1 VGSNFLGDKVAE
13 AERIKPRSL
22 YVEEA
27 IAAALESRWSEA
39 LSINRAM
46 AEKHGTDEDTYN
58 RLGKA
63 LTELGKHQEALESY
77 QQTLELNPLNIIA
90 QKNVRK
96 LQLALAS
103 KERVGGSSGAIDVD
117 LFAEEPGK
125 SALSVLTPPR
135 SGVIIAVAPG
145 DVVELHPGRTGL
157 QAQTGRGV
165 VLGDVDNKIA
175 RRLLPLMAT
184 GNKYSA
190 AVARVDEREIEVII
204 REAHQSAE
212 NARKSSFPISRAK
225 SAAEFRPYAKDS
237 LLASRG
243 IESDTME
250 PETDEVPTEEDAA
263 GDSRALTDDV
273 EEAAPLEE
281 AEEKDDDSDED
292 KRPEDEY

>member
-1 VGSNFLGDKVAE
+1 MAE

-27 IAAALESRWSEA
+27 IAAALESRWQEA
-39 LSINRAM
+39 LAINRALV
-46 AEKHGTDEDTYN
+46 EKHGTDEETYN

-63 LTELGKHQEALESY
+63 LTELGQHKEALDSY
-77 QQTLELNPLNIIA
+77 SSTLELNPLNIIA

-125 SALSVLTPPR
+125 SALSVLTPPK
-135 SGVIIAVAPG
+135 SGVIVAVAPG

-157 QAQTGRGV
+157 QAQTARGV

-190 AVARVDEREIEVII
+190 AVARIDEREIEIII
-204 REAHQSAE
+204 REAFQSAE
-212 NARKSSFPISRAK
+212 NARKSSFPISRQK
-225 SAAEFRPYAKDS
+225 AASEFRPYAKDS

-243 IESDTME
+243 LDDDETME
-250 PETDEVPTEEDAA
+250 PETDEVPTEEEAA
-263 GDSRALTDDV
+263 GDSATLTDDV

-281 AEEKDDDSDED
+281 EEDDDADED